1 SRPGHRRR
9 IVRHAGHR
17 QRLPVG
23 ADRGE
28 GVDDGRALRARVDLV
43 GLIAED
49 PPGPARP
56 DVPDLLTDPEADVTA
71 NHDPALLVRV
81 AVLRHDRIRGE
92 LDDGEG
98 QLLAL
103 DAARDDALPD
113 PDRGDLGELD
123 EVRHRDLRSGRP
135 HGRRSVEPTRD
146 RSGGSVTWSRSLRA
160 STKGWSSPPS

>member
-1 SRPGHRRR
+1 
-9 IVRHAGHR
+9 
-17 QRLPVG
+17 
-23 ADRGE
+23 
-28 GVDDGRALRARVDLV
+28 
-43 GLIAED
+43 
-49 PPGPARP
+49 
-56 DVPDLLTDPEADVTA
+56 
-71 NHDPALLVRV
+71 LVRV

-113 PDRGDLGELD
+113 PDRGDLGERD

-146 RSGGSVTWSRSLRA
+146 RLGGSATRGTNGGAEVGRGPGWRA
-160 STKGWSSPPS
+160 AVPGG